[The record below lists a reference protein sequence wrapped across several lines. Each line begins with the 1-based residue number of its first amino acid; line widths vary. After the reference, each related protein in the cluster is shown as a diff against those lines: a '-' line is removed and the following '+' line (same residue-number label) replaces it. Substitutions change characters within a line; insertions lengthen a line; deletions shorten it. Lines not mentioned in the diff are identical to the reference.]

1 MPDSD
6 GTEVERIT
14 RPLGEVIRDVG
25 KAVAEG
31 QQELDKDLYRMYRQD
46 AGDGPIDRE
55 TPWYRFAEVE
65 VDLELH
71 FHTREE
77 EEDVS
82 RHGSDR
88 LQQALKGKENVE
100 RTVPQYGL
108 VATPATPSTTFSE
121 REAGGSSRIR
131 FRIVP
136 VTPPAITRTDA
147 SEREDHEAGK
157 DEDAD
162 PETR

>member
-1 MPDSD
+1 MPNSH
-6 GTEVERIT
+6 GNEVERIT

-31 QQELDKDLYRMYRQD
+31 QQELDKDLHRMYRQD

-55 TPWYRFAEVE
+55 TPWYRFAEVN

-82 RHGSDR
+82 KHGSER
-88 LQQALKGKENVE
+88 LQQIVGEKQNVE

-121 REAGGSSRIR
+121 RETGGSSRIR

-136 VTPPAITRTDA
+136 VTPPLVTRTETSGGEDEETEEDNDVG
-147 SEREDHEAGK
+147 SESR
-157 DEDAD
+157 
-162 PETR
+162 

>member
-6 GTEVERIT
+6 GNRAEQIT

-31 QQELDKDLYRMYRQD
+31 QQDLDRDLHDMYRRAD
-46 AGDGPIDRE
+46 DDGLLDLE

-71 FHTREE
+71 FYTREE

-82 RHGSDR
+82 KHGSKR
-88 LQQALKGKENVE
+88 LQEIVEGKENV
-100 RTVPQYGL
+100 PQTAPRYGL
-108 VATPATPSTTFSE
+108 IATPAAPSTTFSE
-121 REAGGSSRIR
+121 RETGGSSRIH

-136 VTPPAITRTDA
+136 VTPPALARPDV
-147 SEREDHEAGK
+147 SGREDGGANEG
-157 DEDAD
+157 DDAD

>member
-1 MPDSD
+1 MPDSH
-6 GTEVERIT
+6 GNEVERIT

-31 QQELDKDLYRMYRQD
+31 QQELDRDLHRMYDQD

-82 RHGSDR
+82 EHGSER
-88 LQQALKGKENVE
+88 LQQALTGKENVE

-108 VATPATPSTTFSE
+108 VATPATPSSTFSE
-121 REAGGSSRIR
+121 RETGGSSRIR

-136 VTPPAITRTDA
+136 VTPPAVTRTDA
-147 SEREDHEAGK
+147 SGEGDDEAGE
-157 DEDAD
+157 DDAD